1 MIDLQLETQ
10 LNQDKTGTA
19 TIIMARAKS
28 CKGEIMK
35 QANHPEKDLG
45 AVVWAIL
52 DWSQAADLQTMDIA
66 LRQGRTAGSQS
77 RARDGAT
84 TL

>member
-1 MIDLQLETQ
+1 MIDLQLEIQ

-28 CKGEIMK
+28 CNEEIMK

-52 DWSQAADLQTMDIA
+52 DSSQICRQGLASSGYYCSLC
-66 LRQGRTAGSQS
+66 QGRTISLH
-77 RARDGAT
+77 RP
-84 TL
+84 